1 MKVHRIIHIS
11 GKVQGVFFRVSTKQ
25 VADNLQLHGWVR
37 NSADGKVEVYV
48 TGEDETVAQFIYW
61 CKQGP
66 PSAVVKNVIVVN
78 CASEEISGFEIR
90 R

>member
-1 MKVHRIIHIS
+1 MIISRIILIT

-25 VADNLQLHGWVR
+25 IADNLQLHGWVR
-37 NSADGKVEVYV
+37 NSSDGKVEVYV
-48 TGEDETVAQFIYW
+48 TGEEEIVMQFIYW

-66 PSAVVKNVIVVN
+66 PLAEVENVIVEN
-78 CASEEISGFEIR
+78 CVAEEIYGFEIR